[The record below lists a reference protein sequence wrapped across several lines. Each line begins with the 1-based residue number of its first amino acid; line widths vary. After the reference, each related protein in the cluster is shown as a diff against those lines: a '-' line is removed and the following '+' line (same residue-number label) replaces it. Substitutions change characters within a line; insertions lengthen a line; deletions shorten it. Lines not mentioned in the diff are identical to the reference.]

1 MTVFC
6 RRGNSSP
13 SASVTSTGP
22 RTTSGPPSTTL
33 ISVLAVTTSSLLTV
47 VPLPA
52 RLLPKDPAGR
62 IRRKAAPRVNHAR
75 LEYPH
80 RRSVTDAVFGLA
92 SVVYT
97 LLQRGIGH
105 LLRDAFE
112 DHHVLAAL
120 RMRHHVRV
128 RRQVSCL
135 PRAPPAAEVEA
146 LLHPHA
152 PHRHRMRPAVGPDGR

>member
-62 IRRKAAPRVNHAR
+62 IRRKAAPRVDHMR

-80 RRSVTDAVFGLA
+80 RRSVTDAVFGLI
-92 SVVYT
+92 SVVDA
-97 LLQRGIGH
+97 LLQRGFGH
-105 LLRDAFE
+105 LLHNPFE
-112 DHHVLAAL
+112 YHHVLAAL
-120 RMRHHVRV
+120 RMGHHVRV

-135 PRAPPAAEVEA
+135 PRTSSTAEVEPI
-146 LLHPHA
+146 LHPHA
-152 PHRHRMRPAVGPDGR
+152 P